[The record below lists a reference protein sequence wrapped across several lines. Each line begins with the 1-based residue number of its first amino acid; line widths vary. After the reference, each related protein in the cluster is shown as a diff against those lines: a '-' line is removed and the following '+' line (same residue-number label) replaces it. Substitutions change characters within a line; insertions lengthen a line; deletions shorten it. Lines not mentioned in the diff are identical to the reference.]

1 MFFMV
6 RLKHAN
12 DKKSTTGGR
21 VYGNQRLFGK
31 LHFAQI
37 DIVPKKTRDVR
48 NGLFLFLFGIGSI
61 CEKNLDSVCKEFAS
75 IRLKK
80 HGSVWIL

>member
-1 MFFMV
+1 MFVMV
-6 RLKHAN
+6 HLKLAN
-12 DKKSTTGGR
+12 DEKSTTGGR

-61 CEKNLDSVCKEFAS
+61 CEKKLGFG
-75 IRLKK
+75 L
-80 HGSVWIL
+80 